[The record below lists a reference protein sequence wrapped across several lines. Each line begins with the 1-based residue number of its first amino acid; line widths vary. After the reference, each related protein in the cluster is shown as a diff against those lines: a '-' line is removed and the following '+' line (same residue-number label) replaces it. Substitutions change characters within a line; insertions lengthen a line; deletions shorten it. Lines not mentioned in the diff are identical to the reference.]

1 MYLCWF
7 VHLCQEGHIAP
18 DGRIYEKFGM
28 FLKYGDGH
36 IAKVNWVLAFGYPP
50 DKNMQSYGTGP
61 NQSTVYVDEKRET
74 VVIIYQILWTKP

>member
-36 IAKVNWVLAFGYPP
+36 IAKVNWVLAFGMVLLTKICRAMGL
-50 DKNMQSYGTGP
+50 DQINQLFMWMKN
-61 NQSTVYVDEKRET
+61 V
-74 VVIIYQILWTKP
+74 KP